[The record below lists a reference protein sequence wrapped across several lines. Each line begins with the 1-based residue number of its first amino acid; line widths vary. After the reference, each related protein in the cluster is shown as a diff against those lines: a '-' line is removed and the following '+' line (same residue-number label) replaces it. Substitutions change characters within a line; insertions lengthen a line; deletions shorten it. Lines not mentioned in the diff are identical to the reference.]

1 MSAVTV
7 SVTTAGVT
15 SCSGAVLPAVSTIL
29 PVITSTAVNDVLTST
44 LGQPNTEILPS
55 LDTHCS
61 AGKTSSS
68 KEGVGESVE
77 EFDSNVDDDSDSS
90 ESHGGGTITPPEK
103 KG

>member
-1 MSAVTV
+1 M
-7 SVTTAGVT
+7 TTAGVT
-15 SCSGAVLPAVSTIL
+15 SRSGAVLPAVSTIL

-61 AGKTSSS
+61 VGKTSSS

-77 EFDSNVDDDSDSS
+77 ESASNVDDDSDSS

>member
-1 MSAVTV
+1 M
-7 SVTTAGVT
+7 TTAGVT

-61 AGKTSSS
+61 VGKTSSS
-68 KEGVGESVE
+68 KEGAEESVE
-77 EFDSNVDDDSDSS
+77 ESDANVDDDSDSS
-90 ESHGGGTITPPEK
+90 ESHGCGTITSPEK

>member
-1 MSAVTV
+1 M
-7 SVTTAGVT
+7 T

-29 PVITSTAVNDVLTST
+29 PVITSTTVNDVLTST

-61 AGKTSSS
+61 VGKTSSS
-68 KEGVGESVE
+68 KGVVGESVE
-77 EFDSNVDDDSDSS
+77 EPDSNVDDDSDSS